1 MREEK
6 RVSVRDVVK
15 GKRAQSDAEPRD
27 RECGELLESG
37 KGIKMDSYL

>member
-15 GKRAQSDAEPRD
+15 GERGQSDAEPSD
-27 RECGELLESG
+27 KEYGKLLESG
-37 KGIKMDSYL
+37 KGIKTDSFL